1 MHLEEQC
8 PRTCTPGRP
17 PAASVRRTTAR
28 FPFRWKPRV
37 CRFLEGGAHRAPAT
51 FQVSNRVDHRCLRTQ
66 LDTHAGGIG
75 PAMRPFETGQLPLDD
90 PRDKLARSQSAEPS
104 TAALAGV
111 LLGAVILGALVCA
124 LSKAP
129 SHTDTDTT
137 VSTRMWCNGGNG
149 LLQRC
154 DD

>member
-1 MHLEEQC
+1 MHLEEQS
-8 PRTCTPGRP
+8 PRTWTPGRP

-28 FPFRWKPRV
+28 FPFRWKPRL
-37 CRFLEGGAHRAPAT
+37 CRFLEGGA
-51 FQVSNRVDHRCLRTQ
+51 LRQ
-66 LDTHAGGIG
+66 QQ
-75 PAMRPFETGQLPLDD
+75 PFETGQLPLDD
-90 PRDKLARSQSAEPS
+90 PRDKVARSQSAEPS
-104 TAALAGV
+104 TAALVGV

-149 LLQRC
+149 LLRRC